1 MAAGNTYVPI
11 FTETLAST
19 QASVTF
25 SSIPST
31 YTDLVLVVSG
41 LAYYS
46 SSTFIAGDIVLNGD
60 TGNNYSSTIIQGYN
74 SANSSRYTSVPAM
87 RQLFEMTANSTDNS
101 LRSTGVM
108 HFMNYANTTNHKTAL
123 GRSGSNNSA
132 AGAEVI
138 ATVSLWRSTA
148 AINSIQ
154 IKNADS
160 GTGFVAGTFSL
171 YGITAA

>member
-11 FTETLAST
+11 ATNTFST
-19 QASVTF
+19 NTASVTF

-46 SSTFIAGDIVLNGD
+46 SSTFIVGDIVINGD
-60 TGNNYSSTIIQGYN
+60 TGTNYSSTIIQGFN
-74 SANSSRYTSVPAM
+74 SALSSRYTSVPAM
-87 RQLFEMTANSTDNS
+87 RQLFEMVANSTDNS

-108 HFMNYANTTNHKTAL
+108 HFMNYANTTHNKVAL
-123 GRSGSNNSA
+123 GRSGSNNSS

-138 ATVSLWRSTA
+138 QTVSLWRSTA

>member
-11 FTETLAST
+11 ATNTFST
-19 QASVTF
+19 TTASVTF
-25 SSIPST
+25 SSIPAT
-31 YTDLVLVVSG
+31 YTDLVLVISG

-46 SSTFIAGDIVLNGD
+46 SSTFIVGDIVLNGD
-60 TGNNYSSTIIQGYN
+60 TGTNYSSTII
-74 SANSSRYTSVPAM
+74 SAFNAATSSRYTSVPAM
-87 RQLFEMTANSTDNS
+87 RQLFEMTANSTDNN

-108 HFMNYANTTNHKTAL
+108 HFMNYANTTTYKTAL
-123 GRSGSNNSA
+123 GRSGSVGSSA
-132 AGAEVI
+132 GSETI
-138 ATVSLWRSTA
+138 ATASVWRSTA

-171 YGITAA
+171 YGIAAA